1 MYAII
6 GIRGQQFRVTKN
18 DVILTQKIDAEIG
31 SKVEFDN
38 VVLLSSGKTVT
49 VGSPVVEGAK
59 VEATVIEQTRAKKVV
74 VFKKKRR
81 KGYKVKNGHR
91 QSLTKLRI
99 DKISN

>member
-6 GIRGQQFRVTKN
+6 GIGGQQYRVAQ
-18 DVILTQKIDAEIG
+18 DDIILTQKIDAQVG
-31 SKVEFDN
+31 DKVEFDQ
-38 VVLLSSGKTVT
+38 VILVASGDDVH
-49 VGSPVVEGAK
+49 VGSPTIEGAK
-59 VEATVIEQTRAKKVV
+59 VEATVLEQPKADKVI

-91 QSLTKLRI
+91 QQLTKLRI